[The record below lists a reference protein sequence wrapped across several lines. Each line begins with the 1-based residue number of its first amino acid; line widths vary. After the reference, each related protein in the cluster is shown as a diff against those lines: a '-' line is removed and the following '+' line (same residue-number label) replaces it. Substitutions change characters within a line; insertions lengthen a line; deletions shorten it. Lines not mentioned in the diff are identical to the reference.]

1 VFLSE
6 EVNVVLMQF
15 DPIRDFDRLVQQ
27 AWGRPRE
34 GLPAAMPMDAFRH
47 GDTFVVH
54 FDLPGV
60 DPASIDLSVDRN
72 TLTVTAE
79 RHWEPVEG
87 DQVVARERQ
96 QGTFSRQLLLGDGLD
111 TENIHASFDTG
122 VLTITIP
129 IAERARPRKIEVEAT
144 SSQQSITTQSG

>member
-1 VFLSE
+1 
-6 EVNVVLMQF
+6 VNVVLMQF
-15 DPIRDFDRLVQQ
+15 DPLREFDRLFQQ
-27 AWGRPRE
+27 AWGQPRE

-54 FDLPGV
+54 FDLPGI

-79 RHWEPVEG
+79 RHWAPVEG

-96 QGTFSRQLLLGDGLD
+96 QGKFSRQLLLGDALD
-111 TENIHASFDTG
+111 TDNIHASYDGG

-129 IAERARPRKIEVEAT
+129 VAERARPRKIEVAAT
-144 SSQQSITTQSG
+144 PSQQSITAQSS